1 MKNFN
6 LSTLALGLGLI
17 LCTDVMADSLSK
29 KQYKAQAK
37 TIAADYKA
45 ADAVCDTL
53 SGNAEDICEATA
65 KGNRNVAKT
74 ALEEKYHPSVKTHYK
89 ARVANA
95 DAVYAVAIEKC
106 DDKAGNDKDIC
117 VKEVRAAKIQEE
129 SFAEAEMKTTKADA
143 VAIEKTTDA
152 RQEAVSDT
160 RDANYAVAKEKCAA
174 LVGQAKESCL
184 GDAKIHFG
192 L

>member
-6 LSTLALGLGLI
+6 INALALGLGLI
-17 LCTDVMADSLSK
+17 LCTGAMADSMTK

-37 TIAADYKA
+37 SIAADYKA
-45 ADAVCDTL
+45 ADAACDAQAD
-53 SGNAEDICEATA
+53 NAKDICEATA
-65 KGNRNVAKT
+65 KGNKNVAKT
-74 ALEEKYHPSVKTHYK
+74 ALEEKYHPSVKTRHK

-106 DDKAGNDKDIC
+106 DDQAGNDKDVC
-117 VKEVRAAKIQEE
+117 VKEAKAAKIQEE

-152 RQEAVSDT
+152 RQDAVSDT
-160 RDANYAVAKEKCAA
+160 RDANYAVAKEKCEA
-174 LVGQAKESCL
+174 LAGQAKESCL

-192 L
+192 Q